1 MKFLREKH
9 KTCLRPCVLMTQRWG
24 CHPPAHSH
32 HPTDW
37 VLPPPPGGQYW
48 LPPALQGQ
56 RNAGNRVSYLSGELI
71 PTARE
76 LFTEVV
82 PAGQTRPLTLPVCV
96 LAQIFIHFLRKT
108 MKCNKP
114 WEGWDL
120 WKQYARS
127 IFRNRFSLSF
137 FSPQADMRLWKYLK
151 SQKQNLLWFGK
162 SFSAPERF
170 LTWNVER
177 KILVGD

>member
-1 MKFLREKH
+1 MLSSFLLEIKEKTRLQKEVCSRNYWFRKCSEPYLLLVGEKSSGMKFLREKH
-9 KTCLRPCVLMTQRWG
+9 KTCLWPCVLMAQGWG
-24 CHPPAHSH
+24 CHPPVHIH

-37 VLPPPPGGQYW
+37 VLPPPPGGQRW

-56 RNAGNRVSYLSGELI
+56 RNAGNGVSYLSGELI

-82 PAGQTRPLTLPVCV
+82 PAGQTRPPTLPVCV

-114 WEGWDL
+114 WGGWDL
-120 WKQYARS
+120 WK
-127 IFRNRFSLSF
+127 LC
-137 FSPQADMRLWKYLK
+137 
-151 SQKQNLLWFGK
+151 
-162 SFSAPERF
+162 
-170 LTWNVER
+170 
-177 KILVGD
+177 KINF